1 MTKINKYIDFVSKT
15 VIITGGLGLIG
26 SEAARRFHE
35 LGAEVHVLDLMLPQV
50 KSGDSKP
57 ISNEINYHQCDV
69 SDHTQV
75 SLVIQEIVKITGKI
89 DVLFN
94 NAASKSSSPKQFVLD
109 SDRVVVSKV
118 FKEVMDVNV
127 QGLFNVTSS
136 VSEFMKSQR
145 FGSIIHTSS
154 IYGADMGV
162 DHRIYELHNSIDTTF
177 MSSPAV
183 YNASKAAI
191 VGLTKFFAT
200 SLGKFNVRVNSIAP
214 GGVLN
219 NHTAEFISAY
229 SGRVPMSRMAQ
240 VHEIVGPVIFLA
252 SDLSTYVNGVN
263 LYIDGGLH
271 AW

>member
-1 MTKINKYIDFVSKT
+1 MNRSLDFISKT
-15 VIITGGLGLIG
+15 VVITGGLGLIG
-26 SEAARRFHE
+26 SEAAQRFHE
-35 LGAEVHVLDLMLPQV
+35 LGAEVHVLDLMLPEV
-50 KSGDSKP
+50 VSENSKP
-57 ISNEINYHQCDV
+57 ISKGIIYYQCDV
-69 SDHTQV
+69 SNIIEVDIA
-75 SLVIQEIVKITGKI
+75 IQKIVKVAGKI

-94 NAASKSSSPKQFVLD
+94 NAATKSSSPEQFVVD
-109 SDRVVVSKV
+109 SDQIVVSKV
-118 FKEVMDVNV
+118 FKEVMNVNV

-136 VSEFMKSQR
+136 VSKFMKRQGS
-145 FGSIIHTSS
+145 GSIIHTSS
-154 IYGADMGV
+154 IYGAEMGV
-162 DHRIYELHNSIDTTF
+162 DHRIYELHNSTGSTF

-183 YNASKAAI
+183 YNASKAAV

-214 GGVLN
+214 GGVFN
-219 NHTAEFISAY
+219 DHTAEFRSSY

-263 LYIDGGLH
+263 LYIDGGLN